1 MSGTDVSAKLQKS
14 ERKFATKYHH
24 MLHGSDYN
32 PEQWRDYPEILEQ
45 DVQFMKEAH
54 CNVVSLGIFAWAS
67 LEPEEGKYDFA
78 FMDEVIGR
86 LTANGIMI
94 NLATPSGARPR
105 WLAEKYPEVL
115 RVDKNMRKAMY
126 ATRHNHCYTSPVY
139 RQKVTELNRRIAE
152 RYKDNDNII
161 LWHISNEYG
170 GECHCELCQQAFRE
184 WLKEKYHHD
193 LNALNHAWWAHF
205 WSHTVTDWEQIHSPV
220 AIGEPNHIMP
230 GLYLDWMHFVTH
242 QTTDFLQCEIDS
254 VRSVTPDI
262 PVTTNF
268 MGAYQKQLDYH
279 QMQEQ
284 LDVISWDAYPK
295 WHSDRGNEWEA
306 YSVAFA
312 HDMHRG
318 FQKKPFLLMECTPSL
333 TNWQEV
339 AKLKRPGMHKLASL
353 QAVAHGSD
361 GVQYFQWRKG
371 RGGSEKFHGAVIDH
385 NGKNSGRV
393 FDEVKEVG
401 IALEQLQEIA
411 GSRTVSRVAVVYE
424 FKNWWALNNA
434 NGFINADTKYKR
446 TCINHYRELW
456 RRGVNVDV
464 IGLNV
469 ELDEYDVL
477 ILPMLYSLSEQEISK
492 IEQFTARGGTVIATY
507 ITGYADENDLCY
519 LGGFPGSRLKEIFGL
534 TADEIDSL
542 YESDHNRV
550 SYGGKEY
557 AVQDYCELIT
567 PNGAQVLGTYREDFY
582 RGYPAVLKNQYG
594 AGTAYYIGFRDD
606 GAFLSDFYEQILTE
620 AGIPYRTLPEGV
632 TVHTREAEGVVYTF
646 VENYLE
652 SDAVVELSGEYVD
665 LESGDKIESAVSVKG
680 YGVRVL
686 KQKNR
691 EAIDNG
697 SLNGYNKRKEGRK

>member
-1 MSGTDVSAKLQKS
+1 MSGTGASAKQQKS
-14 ERKFATKYHH
+14 ERKFATKYHG

-67 LEPEEGKYDFA
+67 LEPEEGKYDFS
-78 FMDEVIGR
+78 FMDQVIER
-86 LTANGIMI
+86 LTSNGIMI

-115 RVDKNMRKAMY
+115 RVGKDMRRNLFS
-126 ATRHNHCYTSPVY
+126 TRHNHCYTSPVY

-152 RYKDNDNII
+152 RYKENDHII

-184 WLKEKYHHD
+184 WLKVKYQND

-220 AIGEPNHIMP
+220 TIGEPDNIMP
-230 GLYLDWMHFVTH
+230 GLYLDWMNFVTH
-242 QTTDFLQCEIDS
+242 QTIDFMQCEIDS

-262 PVTTNF
+262 PVTANF

-279 QMQEQ
+279 QMQKP

-295 WHSDRGNEWEA
+295 WHSDRGNELEA

-312 HDMHRG
+312 HDLHRG
-318 FQKKPFLLMECTPSL
+318 LQQKPFLLMESTPSN

-339 AKLKRPGMHKLASL
+339 AKLKRPGMHKLSSL

-385 NGKNSGRV
+385 NGKNAGRV
-393 FDEVKEVG
+393 FEDVKEVG
-401 IALEQLQEIA
+401 IALEKLQEIT
-411 GSRTVSRVAVVYE
+411 GSRTVSKVALVYE
-424 FKNWWALNNA
+424 FKNWWALNDA
-434 NGFINADTKYKR
+434 NGFINEDVKYKR

-464 IGLNV
+464 IGLNAD
-469 ELDEYDVL
+469 LSGYDVL
-477 ILPMLYSLSEQEISK
+477 ILPMLYSMSQAEIEK
-492 IEQFTARGGTVIATY
+492 VERFAANGGTVIATY
-507 ITGYADENDLCY
+507 ITGYVDESDLCY
-519 LGGFPGSRLKEIFGL
+519 LGGFPGGRLKEIFGL

-542 YESDHNRV
+542 HACDSNHV
-550 SYGGKEY
+550 TYGGKEY
-557 AVQDYCELIT
+557 AVLDYCELIT
-567 PNGAQVLGTYREDFY
+567 SNGAQVLGTYCEDFY
-582 RGYPAVLKNQYG
+582 QGSPAVLKNSYG

-606 GAFLSDFYEQILTE
+606 GAFLADFYEQLLKDT
-620 AGIPYRTLPEGV
+620 GIPYRNLPEGV
-632 TVHTREAEGVVYTF
+632 TVHTRETEEAVYTF

-652 SDAVVELSGEYVD
+652 KPVTVTLPGEYLD
-665 LESGDKIESAVSVKG
+665 LESGEAATGELMVSG

-686 KQKNR
+686 K
-691 EAIDNG
+691 
-697 SLNGYNKRKEGRK
+697 SRK